1 MARYVFDS
9 SFEEKLIDV
18 CVTSD
23 SMAKAALT
31 LGMNYKTL
39 CFHAKRLNCFHAN
52 QSGLGLKKK
61 PSKESIFMADIFSG
75 THRTYQTHKI
85 KKRLLKEGYK
95 RHVCESCGLSEWMSN
110 PIPLELHHKNGVK
123 ADNSLDNLELLC
135 PNCHALTDNY
145 RAKNIKKLSARM
157 ETFAV
162 EPLKFGETL
171 PSVT

>member
-1 MARYVFDS
+1 MARYIFDS
-9 SFEEKLIDV
+9 SFEKRLIDV
-18 CVTSD
+18 CVESN

-39 CFHAKRLNCFHAN
+39 CFHAKRLGCFKVN
-52 QSGLGLKKK
+52 QSGKGVKKSAK
-61 PSKESIFMADIFSG
+61 LPVSMAAIFSG
-75 THRTYQTHKI
+75 SHPTYQPHKI
-85 KKRLLKEGYK
+85 KKRLLKEGFKHYA
-95 RHVCESCGLSEWMSN
+95 CELCGLSEWMSK
-110 PIPLELHHKNGVK
+110 PIPLELHHKNGIK
-123 ADNSLDNLELLC
+123 SDNSLANLELLC

-171 PSVT
+171 SSD